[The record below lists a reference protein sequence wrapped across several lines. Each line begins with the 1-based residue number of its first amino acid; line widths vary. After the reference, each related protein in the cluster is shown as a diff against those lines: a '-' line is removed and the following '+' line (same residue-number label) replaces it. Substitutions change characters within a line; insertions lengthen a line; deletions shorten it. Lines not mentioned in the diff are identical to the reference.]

1 MRKNCELCGFDLAGE
16 GIKDLIP
23 LCHTCYVHKNAQVIK
38 YLAELKE
45 LGKDNVYTNKP
56 ACKPIGKSMICNNC
70 QYRYGTQPVYVGPV
84 TGGV

>member
-23 LCHTCYVHKNAQVIK
+23 LCHTCYVDKNPQVIK

-45 LGKDNVYTNKP
+45 LGKDNV
-56 ACKPIGKSMICNNC
+56 
-70 QYRYGTQPVYVGPV
+70 
-84 TGGV
+84 